1 MTFKEELEARIQ
13 RYRAKA
19 EEFRIQKE
27 AIERQLQSCET
38 LLEHWEGALQAEAEI
53 EQGVELPTLEEISAP
68 VEEILHVSV
77 PKAVEEIM
85 TELGR
90 PAGVKEISQR
100 IQAHYPNLQV
110 RSLAKLVNVALT
122 RPPSG
127 DRYER
132 TGRGIYR
139 LRRAE

>member
-13 RYRAKA
+13 LYRAKA
-19 EEFRIQKE
+19 EELRAQKE
-27 AIERQLQSCET
+27 AVERQLQSCET
-38 LLEHWEGALQAEAEI
+38 LLGYWEGALQAEAEI
-53 EQGVELPTLEEISAP
+53 EQGVELPTLQEISAP
-68 VEEILHVSV
+68 AEEIPHVSV
-77 PKAVEEIM
+77 PRALEEIM
-85 TELGR
+85 TGLGR

-100 IQAHYPNLQV
+100 IQARYPNLQV

-127 DRYER
+127 DKYER
-132 TGRGIYR
+132 MGRGIYS